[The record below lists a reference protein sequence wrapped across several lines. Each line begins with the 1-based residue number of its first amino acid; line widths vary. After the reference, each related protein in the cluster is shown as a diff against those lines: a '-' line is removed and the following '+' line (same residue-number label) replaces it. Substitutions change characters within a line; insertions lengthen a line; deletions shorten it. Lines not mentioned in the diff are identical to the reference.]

1 MCRCFMKFNKYYTLV
16 EERLLRKQEEI
27 LYLLKVPY
35 RKMLL
40 EKFLPGSKTAVAQ
53 YSYLPGSLGMQ
64 KVRKN
69 AYRK

>member
-35 RKMLL
+35 RKMLF
-40 EKFLPGSKTAVAQ
+40 EKFLPESKIAVAQ
-53 YSYLPGSLGMQ
+53 YSYLPGS
-64 KVRKN
+64 
-69 AYRK
+69 